1 MPDITPVVVILDG
14 QPVSSINPL
23 PTSGGGGGGGG
34 IVEQGKQGS
43 IASPWF
49 VQPTADGATVS
60 LPLPTGA
67 ATAAK
72 QDTGNA
78 SLATIATQQT
88 DGSQKDAGNVKRAS
102 NGRSDRGETTRTWHS
117 RHPVG

>member
-72 QDTGNA
+72 HRQREPSDNRNDTSRRDTEN
-78 SLATIATQQT
+78 T
-88 DGSQKDAGNVKRAS
+88 
-102 NGRSDRGETTRTWHS
+102 GRHS
-117 RHPVG
+117 RI